1 MCTGVTNAEVAR
13 AKNAFKQSISK
24 QLDSECDLHNMCAH
38 VSLYCNCVSCV

>member
-24 QLDSECDLHNMCAH
+24 QLDSEC
-38 VSLYCNCVSCV
+38 VRVPLY